1 MLYLVTRTG
10 LGTGLGATRE
20 QVMESLWPDQTPKS
34 ALNSLHQTIFFLRR
48 EIEPWYEDGATAD
61 YVHVEG
67 ELVRLDDELFQIDSI
82 AFSRQAA
89 DILSTKSALV
99 RGPEL
104 LALYRGRF
112 APEFE
117 YDEWAEEWRT
127 HLHATY
133 LHLAH
138 ATSRALIEDHRFG
151 EAVEVLTP
159 VSNIDSTA
167 YELRSALI
175 ACLAATGATDAAQ
188 AHYRS
193 MAASHERDLGLP
205 ARPYAAIVKQLRD
218 P

>member
-1 MLYLVTRTG
+1 
-10 LGTGLGATRE
+10 
-20 QVMESLWPDQTPKS
+20 
-34 ALNSLHQTIFFLRR
+34 
-48 EIEPWYEDGATAD
+48 
-61 YVHVEG
+61 
-67 ELVRLDDELFQIDSI
+67 
-82 AFSRQAA
+82 
-89 DILSTKSALV
+89 
-99 RGPEL
+99 L